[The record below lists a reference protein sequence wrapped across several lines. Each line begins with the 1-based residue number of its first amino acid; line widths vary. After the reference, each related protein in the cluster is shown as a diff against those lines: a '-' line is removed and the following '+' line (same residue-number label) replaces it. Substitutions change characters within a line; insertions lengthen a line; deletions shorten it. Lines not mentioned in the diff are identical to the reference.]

1 MGSLKQGAQRYI
13 PNLKETLSIMKT
25 TLRAKLLQHLA
36 GKKKSNEGFT
46 LIELL
51 VVIIII
57 GILAAIALPSFL
69 NQANRAKQSE
79 AETYIGTLNRTQQ
92 AYRLEEPRFSAD
104 LASLGAGLKF
114 ETNNFRYGDT
124 ATYATMNIGAA
135 AATAA
140 SAGADPYDDGAVYY
154 AAADDATAVK
164 DYAGMAYI
172 LIESTGDATTTAI
185 LCEEET
191 VPADGLA
198 PIEVTI
204 QSPLKFTEFHI

>member
-1 MGSLKQGAQRYI
+1 
-13 PNLKETLSIMKT
+13 MKT

-36 GKKKSNEGFT
+36 SKKKANAGFT

-92 AYRLEEPRFSAD
+92 AYRLEKPTFAED
-104 LASLGAGLKF
+104 LALLGAGLRF
-114 ETNNFRYGDT
+114 DTENFLYGDANTNAMTVGEAATT
-124 ATYATMNIGAA
+124 ATSG
-135 AATAA
+135 
-140 SAGADPYDDGAVYY
+140 DPFDDGAKFFAV
-154 AAADDATAVK
+154 AKDEPAVK

-172 LIESTGDATTTAI
+172 LIETTGDATTTAV
-185 LCEEET
+185 LCEEE
-191 VPADGLA
+191 VDDPAVGLTP
-198 PIEVTI
+198 PIDVTLNNPGGAGANVAETRCEI
-204 QSPLKFTEFHI
+204 Q

>member
-1 MGSLKQGAQRYI
+1 
-13 PNLKETLSIMKT
+13 MKT

-154 AAADDATAVK
+154 AAADDATDRKSV
-164 DYAGMAYI
+164 
-172 LIESTGDATTTAI
+172 
-185 LCEEET
+185 
-191 VPADGLA
+191 V
-198 PIEVTI
+198 
-204 QSPLKFTEFHI
+204 

>member
-1 MGSLKQGAQRYI
+1 
-13 PNLKETLSIMKT
+13 MKT

-114 ETNNFRYGDT
+114 ETNNFRYG
-124 ATYATMNIGAA
+124 NIGDYDNMVIGSA
-135 AATAA
+135 AATAT
-140 SAGADPYDDGAVYY
+140 SAADYDDGAKFF

-172 LIESTGDATTTAI
+172 LIESTGDATTTAV

-191 VPADGLA
+191 NPATGLA
-198 PIEVTI
+198 PFIGLTLDNPGTASASVTPDRCDI
-204 QSPLKFTEFHI
+204 Q